1 MTTTRN
7 NTIKTFL
14 ILSLS
19 SMATGFANTFLTTPY
34 RLASRT
40 PTTHRTSPLQM
51 FEGCNINA
59 TDIFEKVK
67 RLRGSRSDLIRI
79 GSATSALFVYDTL
92 FSTYSKRPP
101 TVAAE
106 EMPDDSWTVH
116 NGLFTDDEIKDFTKT
131 SSGLLYKDV
140 TTGKGSSPKEGDSVT
155 LQMVGY
161 IYDTGEKWTN
171 TYNGI
176 PAYQSVIRAGPRPN
190 QKFMKGLNEGVL
202 TMKTGGKRI
211 LVIPAYLAYNY
222 VAIYSQENPNVTII
236 PAGAALVCYIELL
249 SFKPPQN

>member
-1 MTTTRN
+1 
-7 NTIKTFL
+7 
-14 ILSLS
+14 
-19 SMATGFANTFLTTPY
+19 MATGFINTFLTAPH
-34 RLASRT
+34 RLVRSM

-51 FEGCNINA
+51 YEGCNINA

-67 RLRGSRSDLIRI
+67 RLRCSRSDLIRI

-92 FSTYSKRPP
+92 FIKRPSI
-101 TVAAE
+101 VAAE
-106 EMPDDSWTVH
+106 EIPDDTWTVH
-116 NGLFTDDEIKDFTKT
+116 NGLFTEDDIKDFTKT

-140 TTGKGSSPKEGDSVT
+140 MTGKGSVPKDGDAVT

-161 IYDTGEKWTN
+161 IYETGNKWTN
-171 TYNGI
+171 TYKGV

-202 TMKTGGKRI
+202 TMKKGGKRI

-222 VAIYSQENPNVTII
+222 LAIYSDKDPSQVLI
-236 PAGAALVCYIELL
+236 PAEATLVCYVECLDFKNL
-249 SFKPPQN
+249 S